1 MLGSEPIREREKKII
16 YVCENREHKVKNID
30 PDSMNTH
37 HTTKLPTLVSA
48 TGALLVAALL
58 ASEDELLWRDK
69 SQDLN
74 TGRQLRVGY
83 TRIY

>member
-1 MLGSEPIREREKKII
+1 MSGSEPIREREKKCIR
-16 YVCENREHKVKNID
+16 VCENREHKDKNTD

-74 TGRQLRVGY
+74 TGRQLRVG
-83 TRIY
+83 